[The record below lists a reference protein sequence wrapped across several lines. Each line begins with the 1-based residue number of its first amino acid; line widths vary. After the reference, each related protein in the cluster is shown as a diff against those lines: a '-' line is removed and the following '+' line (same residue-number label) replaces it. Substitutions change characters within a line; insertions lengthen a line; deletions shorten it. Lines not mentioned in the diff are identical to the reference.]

1 MSLDDFGWYRD
12 RSPTVPLHAQAGV
25 SKICLVAEYEVV
37 MRLFVI
43 AATLILSPMIA
54 AAQTAPKQ
62 APMFP
67 VPAGSY
73 CPLDAKATLCPAP
86 PVPIPQED
94 HSNDAKLKQI
104 DDYNKWAAEA
114 SRPKVP
120 DEKPLFTPPPTP
132 TQEYHVSVQPPQQG
146 TTPPPIVYHNAPP
159 PKQPN
164 YVVGSTFRKTLRA
177 TQACKNVQGF
187 KEHQACMQAN
197 TK

>member
-1 MSLDDFGWYRD
+1 
-12 RSPTVPLHAQAGV
+12 
-25 SKICLVAEYEVV
+25 

-86 PVPIPQED
+86 PVLIPQED

-104 DDYNKWAAEA
+104 DDYNKRAAEA

-132 TQEYHVSVQPPQQG
+132 IQEYHVSVQPPQQG
-146 TTPPPIVYHNAPP
+146 TAPPPIVKNAPP
-159 PKQPN
+159 KQTGNGYEQMRRGMSAAPIKPLAQAKPFAPKPLFAPKPKQ
-164 YVVGSTFRKTLRA
+164 
-177 TQACKNVQGF
+177 
-187 KEHQACMQAN
+187 
-197 TK
+197 